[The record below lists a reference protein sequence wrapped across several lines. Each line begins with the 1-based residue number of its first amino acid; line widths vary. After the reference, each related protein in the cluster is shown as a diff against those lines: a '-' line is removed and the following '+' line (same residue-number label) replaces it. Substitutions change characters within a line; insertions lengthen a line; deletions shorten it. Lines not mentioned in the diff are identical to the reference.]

1 MEQSKRSKYTHCT
14 TTVIFGFCCRKASS
28 ADKQSGGSQYVNVLI
43 SLQEERATEA
53 RAQARFASGDVSRMI
68 KPPPSP
74 SPDLKFPL
82 CLVNRNMDRHST
94 ILNIK
99 EWNWSSENCAVE
111 LNFNEISNSFFSA
124 PSRLLSFFHKLASQN
139 PQLQYKSKRQFIVS
153 FFIS

>member
-1 MEQSKRSKYTHCT
+1 MYTHCT

-53 RAQARFASGDVSRMI
+53 RAWARFASGDVSRMI

-111 LNFNEISNSFFSA
+111 FNFNEISNSFFSA
-124 PSRLLSFFHKLASQN
+124 FSRLFFYILNFSHYEPTAKFG
-139 PQLQYKSKRQFIVS
+139 YIVLL
-153 FFIS
+153 